1 MVKLFDEKIENRESC
16 ENALTGK
23 IYSLT
28 SDREKGIPL
37 FPFCINLG
45 RFLGLS
51 IRLSDSDRIL
61 LDFSPSMQPC
71 IIQSVLYPFD
81 LQSVYP
87 SLDRP
92 NHSFQTICPKLDHL
106 TYCGSPQ
113 LSIHLSNPC
122 LMLPDFNHSVR
133 FKPWIIRS
141 RFL

>member
-1 MVKLFDEKIENRESC
+1 MKLFDEKIENRESSR
-16 ENALTGK
+16 NALQGK
-23 IYSLT
+23 IYFFT

-37 FPFCINLG
+37 FPFCINPG

-51 IRLSDSDRIL
+51 IHLSDPGRIL
-61 LDFSPSMQPC
+61 RDFSPSMQPC
-71 IIQSVLYPFD
+71 IIQSMLYPFF

-87 SLDRP
+87 SLHRP

-106 TYCGSPQ
+106 TYC
-113 LSIHLSNPC
+113 SIFPS

-133 FKPWIIRS
+133 FKPWIIQS